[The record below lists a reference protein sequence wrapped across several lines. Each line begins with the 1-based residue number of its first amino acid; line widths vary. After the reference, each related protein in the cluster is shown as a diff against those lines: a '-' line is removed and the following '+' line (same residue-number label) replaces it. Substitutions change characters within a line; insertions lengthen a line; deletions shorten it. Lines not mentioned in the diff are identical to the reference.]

1 MSEPLVYIDVA
12 DNVAVRMMHFQEVG
26 DTHDGHIHN
35 FNHLSLLSKGS
46 VRVEFNSGVAEYSA
60 PCIIIVPKLVRH
72 LFIATEAGTV
82 MSCVHAVRDGT
93 GVEDVAPQGL
103 EESQA
108 IELLHRFPILV
119 SGG

>member
-1 MSEPLVYIDVA
+1 MANPMTYIDVA

-35 FNHLSLLSKGS
+35 FNHLSLLSNGS

-60 PCIIIVPKLVRH
+60 PCIIVVPKLVRH
-72 LFIATEAGTV
+72 KFIATQAGTV
-82 MSCVHAVRDGT
+82 LSCVHAVRDGE

-103 EESQA
+103 AEEQA
-108 IELLHRFPILV
+108 LGLLQRFPILLDL
-119 SGG
+119 